1 MRTILV
7 IEDVTEIREELI
19 EILRLE
25 GFRVVAGSDGLVG
38 VAVAKRERPD
48 LILCDITMPNLDG
61 FGTLRAIRNDPML
74 AETPFIFLSAR
85 KEDAD
90 LQQGI
95 DLEADGYL
103 TKPCEIG
110 RLLATINETLTAHA
124 KGR

>member
-7 IEDVTEIREELI
+7 IEDVAAIREELI

-25 GFRVVAGSDGLVG
+25 GFRVVAGSDGLEG

-48 LILCDITMPNLDG
+48 LILCDVMMPNLDG
-61 FGTLRAIRNDPML
+61 FETLRAIRADPTL
-74 AETPFIFLSAR
+74 AATPFVFMSAR

-110 RLLATINETLTAHA
+110 LLLATINDTLTAHA
-124 KGR
+124 SGR

>member
-7 IEDVTEIREELI
+7 IEDVAAIREELI

-25 GFRVVAGSDGLVG
+25 GFRVVAGSDGLEG
-38 VAVAKRERPD
+38 VAVAKREHPD
-48 LILCDITMPNLDG
+48 LILCDVMMPNLDG
-61 FGTLRAIRNDPML
+61 FGALRAIRNDPVL

-85 KEDAD
+85 KEDVD

-110 RLLATINETLTAHA
+110 KLLATINDTLTMHA
-124 KGR
+124 NGR